1 MAKFYLCKT
10 CGNLH
15 VSVNDGGAVPVC
27 CGSEMTEL
35 KANETDGAREKHVP
49 VVTRKEDGTVLVE
62 VGSVPHPMLP
72 EHHISFIW
80 LETENGG
87 QLRRLDPG
95 KPAVAE
101 FCDCKDKVIAVYEY
115 CNLHG
120 LWKNGEIK

>member
-1 MAKFYLCKT
+1 MTKFYKCPV

-15 VSVNDGGAVPVC
+15 VSVIDGGGVPVC
-27 CGSEMTEL
+27 CGKEMIEL

-49 VVTRKEDGTVLVE
+49 VVTRAEEGCGVLVE

-72 EHHISFIW
+72 EHHISFIY

-87 QLRRLDPG
+87 QLRRLDPS

-101 FCDCKDKVIAVYEY
+101 FCDCKDRVVAVYEY

-120 LWKNGEIK
+120 LWKATV